1 MSYLFFS
8 QTSNANGTRDS
19 WGGGLGGTAG
29 VRTGRIDGVDQ
40 LVDQSAFDVTASNAV
55 NGITAVLDLEF
66 LSGGDASFFDTAIAD
81 GRVFDTALT
90 PGLKYNPVFD
100 ELGIASGTI
109 TATLASTDWNAI
121 KNIEILIDS
130 SELAGGGFAGIAI
143 ANFVDVRIK
152 LGTAD
157 VPAPAAGA
165 TAPGALSGIAYDVGI
180 GNAKRG
186 QLDYSDSDGGVATT
200 LSLATN
206 NQTWQ
211 NSFFVDG
218 SGFGDRLVLAP
229 GDHTGQ
235 STDNQVLVTDGSLT
249 LLLADLGAGN
259 DLFDGSFLRATTQLT
274 LGRDGGGFAI
284 GAALGVIGFS
294 ANAADSVA
302 TQLQDWLDDAT
313 ALGLDLELAA
323 SVRAGTAFVLTSTV
337 DNAGDAATYF
347 RAAADGA
354 AALAGLG
361 IVQPPGVVGLGVG
374 NGSVRTGSRNEQNFE
389 LNEYLFFDGTRV
401 SAGHD
406 EFAVRWDASV
416 DVTQARVEVSL
427 LYSDERTT
435 GEQAYVELWND
446 GVLVSAA
453 WHAVIENTGT
463 YASGTPGNPGVG
475 HFVVSDA
482 AGFDEIRFV
491 GRNTPTAAAS
501 GDPTDYLVNGIELL
515 LPGSGIVVQGGDRA
529 VLGAGADAL
538 FYDVGNQD
546 GVDEILGFT
555 KASDTLTVALA
566 GDVATVSE
574 VGADTIV
581 TFVGYAG
588 AIVLRGVTGAVI
600 GTDII
605 LA

>member
-8 QTSNANGTRDS
+8 QTSNANGTRDT
-19 WGGGLGGTAG
+19 WGGGLGGTGG

-40 LVDQSAFDVTASNAV
+40 LVDQSAFDVPASNAV
-55 NGITAVLDLEF
+55 NGRTAVFDLEF
-66 LSGGDASFFDTAIAD
+66 LSGGDASFFNTAIAD
-81 GRVFDTALT
+81 ARVFDTAAT

-100 ELGIASGTI
+100 ALGVAAETI
-109 TATLASTDWNAI
+109 TAKLADADWNAI

-130 SELAGGGFAGIAI
+130 SELAGGGFGGIDI
-143 ANFVDVRIK
+143 ENFVDVRIK

-157 VPAPAAGA
+157 VAAPPATD
-165 TAPGALSGIAYDVGI
+165 TAPGAASGIAYDI
-180 GNAKRG
+180 AIANAKRG

-200 LSLATN
+200 LSLASN

-229 GDHTGQ
+229 GDHTGR

-249 LLLADLGAGN
+249 LLVADLGAGN
-259 DLFDGSFLRATTQLT
+259 DLFDGSGVRAATQLT
-274 LGRDGGGFAI
+274 LGRDGGSFVI
-284 GAALGVIGFS
+284 GASLGVIGFS
-294 ANAADSVA
+294 ADAADSVA
-302 TQLQDWLDDAT
+302 TQLADWLDDAT

-323 SVRAGTAFVLTSTV
+323 SVRAGTASVLTSTV
-337 DNAGDAATYF
+337 DNAGDAASYF
-347 RAAADGA
+347 RSAADGA
-354 AALAGLG
+354 AALAPLG
-361 IVQPPGVVGLGVG
+361 IMQPPGVVGLGVG

-389 LNEYLFFDGTRV
+389 LNEYQFFDGRRV
-401 SAGHD
+401 TTGHD
-406 EFAVRWDASV
+406 ELAVRWDASV
-416 DVTQARVEVSL
+416 DVTQARIEVSL
-427 LYSDERTT
+427 LYSAERGS
-435 GEQAYVELWND
+435 GEQAYVELWNN
-446 GVLVSAA
+446 GALVSAA
-453 WHAVIENTGT
+453 WHAVIEDTGT
-463 YASGTPGNPGVG
+463 YAAGDPGRPGLG

-482 AGFDEIRFV
+482 AGFDEIRFI
-491 GRNTPTAAAS
+491 GRNTPAAAAA

-515 LPGSGIVVQGGDRA
+515 LPGTGIVVQGGDRA
-529 VLGAGADAL
+529 VLGAGRDAL

-555 KASDTLTVALA
+555 RGGDTLTVALA
-566 GDVATVSE
+566 GDVATITE

-588 AIVLRGVTGAVI
+588 AIVLRGVTGAVV

>member
-19 WGGGLGGTAG
+19 WGGGLGGTSG

-40 LVDQSAFDVTASNAV
+40 LVDQSAFDVAVSNAV
-55 NGITAVLDLEF
+55 NGRTAVFNLEL
-66 LSGGDASFFDTAIAD
+66 LSGGDATFFNSAIAD
-81 GRVFDTALT
+81 GRVFDTAIT

-100 ELGIASGTI
+100 DLAATAETI
-109 TATLASTDWNAI
+109 TARLAGSDWNAI

-130 SELAGGGFAGIAI
+130 SELAGGGFSGIDI

-152 LGTAD
+152 LGTSA
-157 VPAPAAGA
+157 VPAPPAGA
-165 TAPGALSGIAYDVGI
+165 TAPGALSGIAYDVAI

-200 LSLATN
+200 LSLASN

-229 GDHTGQ
+229 GDHTGS
-235 STDNQVLVTDGSLT
+235 STDNQVLVTDGGLT
-249 LLLADLGAGN
+249 LLVADTGAGN
-259 DLFDGSFLRATTQLT
+259 DLFDGGSVRATTQLT
-274 LGRDGGGFAI
+274 LGRDGGSFAI

-294 ANAADSVA
+294 ADAGDSVA
-302 TQLQDWLDDAT
+302 TQLADWLADAT

-323 SVRAGTAFVLTSTV
+323 SVRAGTASVLTSTV

-347 RAAADGA
+347 RGAADGA
-354 AALAGLG
+354 AALLPFG

-374 NGSVRTGSRNEQNFE
+374 NGSVQLGSRNEQNFE
-389 LNEYLFFDGTRV
+389 LNEYQFFDGRRV
-401 SAGHD
+401 VSGHD
-406 EFAVRWDASV
+406 ELAVRWNAGT
-416 DVTQARVEVSL
+416 DVTQARIEVSL
-427 LYSDERTT
+427 LYSDERTS
-435 GEQAYVELWND
+435 GEQAYVELWNN
-446 GVLVSAA
+446 GALVSAA
-453 WHAVIENTGT
+453 WHAVIEDTGT
-463 YASGTPGNPGVG
+463 YAAGDPGNPGVG
-475 HFVVSDA
+475 HFVVGDA
-482 AGFDEIRFV
+482 GGFDEIRFI

-515 LPGSGIVVQGGDRA
+515 LPGTGIVVQGGDRA
-529 VLGAGADAL
+529 VLGAGRDAL

-555 KASDTLTVALA
+555 RGSDSLTVALA
-566 GDVATVSE
+566 GDVATVTE
-574 VGADTIV
+574 VGTDTIV

-588 AIVLRGVTGAVI
+588 AVVLRGVTGALV